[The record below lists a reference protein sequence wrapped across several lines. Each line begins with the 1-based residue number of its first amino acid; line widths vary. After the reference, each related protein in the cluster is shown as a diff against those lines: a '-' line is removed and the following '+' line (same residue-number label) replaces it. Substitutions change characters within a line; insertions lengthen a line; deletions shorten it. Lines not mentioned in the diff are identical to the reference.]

1 MLWCDGSN
9 YVRLDWGGLGAGEI
23 SFLGW
28 AGGKRRFWGRARSGC
43 EQPILRLER
52 SGQEVRALFSEDG
65 CRWFLVGNAALAVDG
80 SWAAGL
86 LGLGMV
92 DRTIFPGAPAGGA
105 AIRFDLIKLW
115 RA

>member
-43 EQPILRLER
+43 EQPTLRLER